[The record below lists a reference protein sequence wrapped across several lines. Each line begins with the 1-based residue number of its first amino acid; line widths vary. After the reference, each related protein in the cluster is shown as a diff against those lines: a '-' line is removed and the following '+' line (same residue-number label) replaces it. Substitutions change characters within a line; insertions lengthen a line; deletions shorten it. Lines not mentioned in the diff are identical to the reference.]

1 MEDVS
6 GEEGVGA
13 LVPAEEGAGVLA
25 LAEEDAAADAPE
37 EGGDADALKEA
48 EEASWN

>member
-1 MEDVS
+1 VEDVS

-13 LVPAEEGAGVLA
+13 LVPAEEGADV
-25 LAEEDAAADAPE
+25 LAEEDAGADAPE